1 MVRCSRVGLAATL
14 LCLAVPGMGH
24 QTGGTTGEAIL
35 APKEGVATEGG
46 PAEAMA
52 TKGHDRSDPP
62 SVEEKSS
69 TIELSAVYTADVWS
83 NVRGGVR
90 RGSRYLDNLDVT
102 LVVDAERAFG
112 WRGATLFAY
121 GLYNNGTRFSE
132 DLVGDAQGISNIE
145 TGVRAARLYE
155 AWIEQRFASDRA
167 SLKFGLY
174 DLNSEFDA
182 IESAA
187 LFLNPSHGIGPDF
200 SQSGLNGPSI
210 FPTTSLALRGDL
222 KVAENWL
229 VRAAILDGVPGDP
242 DRPTRTTI
250 KLGKG
255 DGALAVAELNYLDD
269 STKAAVGYWRY
280 TGRFEDLR
288 ALQHADEPV
297 ERDGNEGLYMLVER
311 RLTREENNI
320 AQGLAGWVRLG
331 FANKTLNPV
340 QRYIGGGLAYTG
352 PFAGRDED
360 QVGMA
365 IGLVQ
370 FGDPFRRGLLLE
382 GAQIGAREVIVEA
395 TYRAPVTDWLTLQP
409 DLQYV
414 INPGGRPKRENALI
428 LGLRAEF
435 GF

>member
-1 MVRCSRVGLAATL
+1 MEDAL
-14 LCLAVPGMGH
+14 P
-24 QTGGTTGEAIL
+24 
-35 APKEGVATEGG
+35 APKTGVG
-46 PAEAMA
+46 PAEDAD
-52 TKGHDRSDPP
+52 TQVHDRSAPP

-69 TIELSAVYTADVWS
+69 AVDLSVVYTADVRS
-83 NVRGGVR
+83 NVRGGTR
-90 RGSRYLDNLDVT
+90 RGSRYLDNLDLT
-102 LVVDAERAFG
+102 LTVDAERAFG

-155 AWIEQRFASDRA
+155 AWVEQRFASDHA

-242 DRPTRTTI
+242 DRPKRTAI
-250 KLGKG
+250 KFGKG

-280 TGRFEDLR
+280 TGRFGDLR
-288 ALQHADEPV
+288 APLHADEPV

-311 RLTREENNI
+311 RLTRE
-320 AQGLAGWVRLG
+320 ATDDPQGLAGWVRLG
-331 FANKTLNPV
+331 FANETLNAV
-340 QRYIGGGLAYTG
+340 ERYFGGGLTYTG

-360 QVGMA
+360 QVGIA
-365 IGLVQ
+365 VGTVE

-382 GAQIGAREVIVEA
+382 GDQVGAREVIVEA
-395 TYRAPVTDWLTLQP
+395 TYHAPVTRWLTLQP

-414 INPGGRPKRENALI
+414 INPGGRPALGNALI
-428 LGLRAEF
+428 LGLRVEF

>member
-14 LCLAVPGMGH
+14 LCLAAPANAQ
-24 QTGGTTGEAIL
+24 QTSGTMDTSPA
-35 APKEGVATEGG
+35 AKTSVD
-46 PAEAMA
+46 PAEDAA
-52 TKGHDRSDPP
+52 TQVNDRSAPP
-62 SVEEKSS
+62 AVAETSSAVDLSV
-69 TIELSAVYTADVWS
+69 VYTADVWS
-83 NVRGGVR
+83 NVRGGTR
-90 RGSRYLDNLDVT
+90 RGARYLDNLDVT

-112 WRGATLFAY
+112 WHGATLFAY

-155 AWIEQRFASDRA
+155 VWIEQRFASDRA

-200 SQSGLNGPSI
+200 SQSGRNGPSI
-210 FPTTSLALRGDL
+210 FPTTSLALRGEL
-222 KVAENWL
+222 KVTQNWL
-229 VRAAILDGVPGDP
+229 VRAAILDGEPGDP
-242 DRPTRTTI
+242 DRPKRTAI

-255 DGALAVAELNYLDD
+255 DGALSVVELNYLDND
-269 STKAAVGYWRY
+269 TKAGVGYWRY
-280 TGRFEDLR
+280 TGRFENLR
-288 ALQHADEPV
+288 VTQPIAEPI
-297 ERDGNEGLYMLVER
+297 ERNGNDGFYILVER
-311 RLTREENNI
+311 RLMREETDDP
-320 AQGLAGWVRLG
+320 QGLAGWVRLG
-331 FANKTLNPV
+331 FANDTLNAV
-340 QRYIGGGLAYTG
+340 ERYFGGGLTYTG
-352 PFAGRDED
+352 PFAGRNKD
-360 QVGMA
+360 QVGIA
-365 IGLVQ
+365 VGTVE

-382 GAQIGAREVIVEA
+382 GDRVGAREVIVEA
-395 TYRAPVTDWLTLQP
+395 TYRAPVTRWLTLQP

-414 INPGGRPKRENALI
+414 INPGGRPSQDNALI

>member
-1 MVRCSRVGLAATL
+1 MVRCSRVGLASAL
-14 LCLAVPGMGH
+14 LCLAAPASAQ
-24 QTGGTTGEAIL
+24 QTSDTMEDAL
-35 APKEGVATEGG
+35 PAPKTGVG
-46 PAEAMA
+46 PAEDAA
-52 TKGHDRSDPP
+52 TQVHDRSAPP

-69 TIELSAVYTADVWS
+69 PVELSVVYTADVWS
-83 NVRGGVR
+83 NLRGGVR

-112 WRGATLFAY
+112 WRGLTLFAY

-155 AWIEQRFASDRA
+155 AWVEQRFASDRA

-182 IESAA
+182 IASAA

-200 SQSGLNGPSI
+200 SQSGRNGPSI
-210 FPTTSLALRGDL
+210 FPTTSVALRGDL
-222 KVAENWL
+222 KVTENWL

-242 DRPTRTTI
+242 DRPQRTAI
-250 KLGKG
+250 MLGKG
-255 DGALAVAELNYLDD
+255 DGALAVVELNYLDD
-269 STKAAVGYWRY
+269 STKAAVGTWRY

-288 ALQHADEPV
+288 VTQPMAEPV
-297 ERDGNEGLYMLVER
+297 KRGGNDGLYMLVER
-311 RLTREENNI
+311 WLTREENDN

-331 FANKTLNPV
+331 FANQTLNAV
-340 QRYIGGGLAYTG
+340 ERYLGGGLTYTG
-352 PFAGRDED
+352 PIAGRDED
-360 QVGMA
+360 QVGIA
-365 IGLVQ
+365 VGLVE
-370 FGDPFRRGLLLE
+370 FGNPFRRGLLRE

-395 TYRAPVTDWLTLQP
+395 SYRAPVTDWLTLQP

-414 INPGGRPKRENALI
+414 INPGGRPSQENALI